1 MRSGG
6 GQPAAAR
13 FSGIIAMKLSLA
25 LALAAGVLAGVS
37 TFSAAAIAADAPP
50 GALSCSGC
58 HSPNAAEASTPGR
71 LNGRDPAKTVA
82 ALQEF
87 RSGQRAAT
95 IMDRV
100 VKGFTPDEIQAI
112 ATWYGAQ
119 K

>member
-1 MRSGG
+1 
-6 GQPAAAR
+6 
-13 FSGIIAMKLSLA
+13 MKLSLA
-25 LALAAGVLAGVS
+25 LAAGVIAGIS
-37 TFSAAAIAADAPP
+37 ILSAAAVAADAPP
-50 GALSCSGC
+50 GASSCSGC
-58 HSPNAAEASTPGR
+58 HSPNATEDSTPPR
-71 LNGRDPAKTVA
+71 LVGRDPAKIVT

>member
-1 MRSGG
+1 
-6 GQPAAAR
+6 
-13 FSGIIAMKLSLA
+13 MKLS
-25 LALAAGVLAGVS
+25 LAAGVLAGVS
-37 TFSAAAIAADAPP
+37 IVAAAGIPPVVAIAADAPP

-58 HSPNAAEASTPGR
+58 HSPSATDTSTPPR
-71 LNGRDPAKTVA
+71 LIGRDPAKTVA

-100 VKGFTPDEIQAI
+100 VKGFTPEEIQAI
-112 ATWYGAQ
+112 ATWYGTQ

>member
-1 MRSGG
+1 V
-6 GQPAAAR
+6 PPPV

-25 LALAAGVLAGVS
+25 LAASVAALASVLP
-37 TFSAAAIAADAPP
+37 AIAADAPP

-58 HSPNAAEASTPGR
+58 HSPNATETSTPTR

>member
-1 MRSGG
+1 
-6 GQPAAAR
+6 
-13 FSGIIAMKLSLA
+13 MKIFFA
-25 LALAAGVLAGVS
+25 FAAGVLA
-37 TFSAAAIAADAPP
+37 SASILPATAIAADAPP

-58 HSPNAAEASTPGR
+58 HSPNATEDSTPPR
-71 LNGRDPAKTVA
+71 LIGRDPAKTVA

-100 VKGFTPDEIQAI
+100 VKGFTPEEIQAI

>member
-1 MRSGG
+1 
-6 GQPAAAR
+6 
-13 FSGIIAMKLSLA
+13 MKPS
-25 LALAAGVLAGVS
+25 LALAAGALAAAVILPG
-37 TFSAAAIAADAPP
+37 AAIAADAPP
-50 GALSCSGC
+50 GASSCSGC
-58 HSPNAAEASTPGR
+58 HSPHATDTSTPPR
-71 LNGRDPAKTVA
+71 LIGRDPAKMVA

-112 ATWYGAQ
+112 AAWYGAQ

>member
-1 MRSGG
+1 MKPSLAIAAGMLAG
-6 GQPAAAR
+6 MLPAAA
-13 FSGIIAMKLSLA
+13 
-25 LALAAGVLAGVS
+25 V
-37 TFSAAAIAADAPP
+37 AADAPP
-50 GALSCSGC
+50 GATSCSGC
-58 HSPNAAEASTPGR
+58 HSANASDTSTPPR
-71 LNGRDPAKTVA
+71 LIGRDPAKMVA

-112 ATWYGAQ
+112 AAWYGAQ

>member
-1 MRSGG
+1 MR
-6 GQPAAAR
+6 
-13 FSGIIAMKLSLA
+13 LSLA
-25 LALAAGVLAGVS
+25 FAAAVLAVAS
-37 TFSAAAIAADAPP
+37 ILPVAATAADAPP
-50 GALSCSGC
+50 GATSCSGC
-58 HSPNAAEASTPGR
+58 HSPDATDTSVPPR
-71 LNGRDPAKTVA
+71 LIGRDPAKMVT

-112 ATWYGAQ
+112 AAWYGAQ

>member
-1 MRSGG
+1 
-6 GQPAAAR
+6 
-13 FSGIIAMKLSLA
+13 MKLSFA
-25 LALAAGVLAGVS
+25 AGAIAGMSILAAAGILPV
-37 TFSAAAIAADAPP
+37 AAIAADAPP

-58 HSPNAAEASTPGR
+58 HSPNATDTSTPPR
-71 LNGRDPAKTVA
+71 LVGRDPEKTVA

-100 VKGFTPDEIQAI
+100 VKGFSPEEIQAI
-112 ATWYGAQ
+112 AAWYGAQ

>member
-1 MRSGG
+1 
-6 GQPAAAR
+6 
-13 FSGIIAMKLSLA
+13 MKISLA
-25 LALAAGVLAGVS
+25 FAAGIVAGAS
-37 TFSAAAIAADAPP
+37 ILSAAAIAADAPP

-58 HSPNAAEASTPGR
+58 HSPHATDTSTPPR
-71 LNGRDPAKTVA
+71 LTGRDPAKMVA

-112 ATWYGAQ
+112 AAWYGAQ

>member
-1 MRSGG
+1 
-6 GQPAAAR
+6 
-13 FSGIIAMKLSLA
+13 MKLSLA
-25 LALAAGVLAGVS
+25 FASGALALA
-37 TFSAAAIAADAPP
+37 SALPAIAADAPP
-50 GALSCSGC
+50 GATSCSGC
-58 HSPNAAEASTPGR
+58 HSPTAAENATPPR
-71 LNGRDPAKTVA
+71 LVGRDPAKIVV

-112 ATWYGAQ
+112 AAWYGAQ